1 MANYTFH
8 PGTQA
13 FKAFTENA
21 RQQSIRWAQK
31 MIATPPSDWLI
42 LDTETTGLNE
52 DAEIVQIG
60 VTDGAGNVLMDNLL
74 CAPFGKIPAAATA
87 VHHITDEMVKHAP
100 SFFERYKELSALA
113 AGRIVV
119 IYNKAYDM
127 RLIDQSITRFSSYP
141 LLVPLRWDCAMLAY
155 SKYVG
160 EWNDYRKDFKWQKL
174 QGGDHSALGD
184 CRATLEV
191 IKKMARG

>member
-1 MANYTFH
+1 MANYALH

-13 FKAFTENA
+13 FKAFTKNA
-21 RQQSIRWAQK
+21 RQQSIRWAQQ
-31 MIATPPSDWLI
+31 MMDTPPSNWLI
-42 LDTETTGLNE
+42 LDTETTGLDE
-52 DAEIVQIG
+52 DAEIIQIG
-60 VTDGAGNVLMDNLL
+60 VTDGAGKTLMDNLL
-74 CAPFGKIPAAATA
+74 CSPFGNIPGAATA
-87 VHHITDEMVKHAP
+87 VHHITNEMVRNAP
-100 SFFERYKELSALA
+100 TFLERYKELSILA
-113 AGRIVV
+113 AGKIVV

-127 RLIDQSITRFSSYP
+127 RLIDQSIARFSSYP

-191 IKKMARG
+191 IKKMAKG

>member
-1 MANYTFH
+1 MANYTLH

-31 MIATPPSDWLI
+31 MIATPPSNWLI
-42 LDTETTGLNE
+42 LDTETTGLDE
-52 DAEIVQIG
+52 DAEIVQIC

-141 LLVPLRWDCAMLAY
+141 LLVPLSWDCAMLAY

>member
-1 MANYTFH
+1 MANYTLH

-21 RQQSIRWAQK
+21 RQQSIHWAQK
-31 MIATPPSDWLI
+31 MIATPPSNWLI
-42 LDTETTGLNE
+42 LDTETTGLDE
-52 DAEIVQIG
+52 DAEIVQIC

-127 RLIDQSITRFSSYP
+127 RLIDQDWHAIVAGEPGER
-141 LLVPLRWDCAMLAY
+141 R
-155 SKYVG
+155 VG
-160 EWNDYRKDFKWQKL
+160 SAGQHI
-174 QGGDHSALGD
+174 HS
-184 CRATLEV
+184 RE
-191 IKKMARG
+191 